1 MFLKPPREPTIR
13 IKDATTHPETDFV
26 RLRPVLVK
34 AGDLLKSG
42 AAVLSDAWERLPQVK
57 VDLWHRGQDLEA
69 DLKRLLS
76 THYGTDNELG
86 SFLLRC
92 GRWTVEVRL
101 LRMETDADT
110 NPELL
115 DWDPFLMDLKNVLDN
130 QPEDRPPDNRVVA
143 DAILRLAEQTGAGFR
158 TLSEGQVRL
167 AGRMD
172 RMDGRLDGVDESL
185 KTLTEGQKTLT
196 EGQATLTERVDT
208 LTDIVGEPQEGQKPL
223 TEGVQALTDEVK
235 TLTDI
240 VGEPQEGQKPLTEG
254 QARIEGRLDGIDKS
268 LKTLTEDMGD
278 LKGDVAVR
286 VTRTRC
292 FILAQALLG
301 LKVVKVLERADL
313 NDLIEPLL
321 PTLAPGTPESFCVAD
336 LVMDCVH
343 RTDGTRAYVAVE
355 ASFTANEGDSNRA
368 LRNADLL
375 TQSTGVK
382 AHAVVSSVQNDRAVQ
397 KLVDDGDILWYRLSR
412 KSLKPD

>member
-172 RMDGRLDGVDESL
+172 RMEGRLDGVDGRLDGVDESL

-223 TEGVQALTDEVK
+223 TEG
-235 TLTDI
+235 
-240 VGEPQEGQKPLTEG
+240 

-278 LKGDVAVR
+278 LKGDVAGR

-375 TQSTGVK
+375 TQSTGIK